1 MTGPVAIT
9 GATGR
14 VGAPLMQA
22 LLRAGRHVR
31 ALSRR
36 PQPQQDGVEWV
47 QGDLLD
53 ASAVDRLVEGSDT
66 VFHAG
71 GQLAGQPDEVERS
84 LVEGT
89 ANVLRAARHAR
100 VVHISSLVVLDTAS
114 ATSPRLIDETS
125 PLEASPDRRGAY
137 TRAKSAAEALARSA
151 SIGHDVI
158 IVRPGLVVNAG
169 QNAIPPSIG
178 LRVGPCVVLVGPRH
192 TRLPVVHADDL
203 AAGLLCALTAMQQGE
218 ILHLIDPTPVTRAAL
233 LHRISAGMRLRV
245 GIPAGG
251 AALML
256 ARRAAGSRQAR
267 VADAAYRLLSAGTP
281 HDWSAERATAIGWR
295 PRALASWF
303 AAPALKS

>member
-1 MTGPVAIT
+1 MTAPVAIT

-14 VGAPLMQA
+14 VGAALIRA
-22 LLRAGRHVR
+22 LLRAGRPVR

-36 PQPQQDGVEWV
+36 PQVPQDGVEWV
-47 QGDLLD
+47 RGDLLD
-53 ASAVDRLVEGSDT
+53 SSAVGRLVAGSDT

-71 GQLAGQPDEVERS
+71 GQLAGRPDEVERS

-114 ATSPRLIDETS
+114 ATSPRLIDETC
-125 PLEASPDRRGAY
+125 PLEAFPDRRGAY

-151 SIGHDVI
+151 SNGHDVI
-158 IVRPGLVVNAG
+158 IVRPGLVVSAG
-169 QNAIPPSIG
+169 HNAIPPSIG
-178 LRVGPCVVLVGPRH
+178 LRFGPCVILAGPRH
-192 TRLPVVHADDL
+192 ARLPVVHADDL
-203 AAGLLCALTAMQQGE
+203 ATGLLCALTAMQRGE
-218 ILHLIDPTPVTRAAL
+218 ILHLVDPMPVTRAAL
-233 LHRISAGMRLRV
+233 LRRIAAGMQLTV
-245 GIPAGG
+245 GIPASA

-281 HDWSAERATAIGWR
+281 HEWSAGRATAIGWR
-295 PRALASWF
+295 PGALAAWL
-303 AAPALKS
+303 AAERS